1 MAVSKMLEGFC
12 ADIEDLLPDGDLRR
26 AVRQAIALPEICS
39 ALEDGAM
46 RGLDDRYLAWCARW
60 LHFPHGKGSIPVG
73 ARLLR
78 LHRRSGSKVTR
89 WLTALRARR
98 NARSYRGP
106 GRPQLWHPANRL
118 EAFEAALCLTLV
130 DAARR
135 WYAEHGRIDRTVQ
148 VNLGKL
154 LIAS

>member
-12 ADIEDLLPDGDLRR
+12 ADIEDLLPDGYFREAVRR
-26 AVRQAIALPEICS
+26 ALALPEICS
-39 ALEDGAM
+39 ALEDSAM

-60 LHFPHGKGSIPVG
+60 LHFPHQKGAITVG

-78 LHRRSGSKVTR
+78 LHRRSGSSVTR

-98 NARSYRGP
+98 NARNYQGL
-106 GRPQLWHPANRL
+106 GRPPLSPPANRL
-118 EAFEAALCLTLV
+118 EAFEAALCLTLI

-135 WYAEHGRIDRTVQ
+135 WYAEHGRTDRTVQ
-148 VNLGKL
+148 SNLGKL
-154 LIAS
+154 LIAR

>member
-12 ADIEDLLPDGDLRR
+12 ADIEDLLPDGQLRQ
-26 AVRQAIALPEICS
+26 AVRHALALPEICS
-39 ALEDGAM
+39 ALEDAAV
-46 RGLDDRYLAWCARW
+46 RGLDESYLAWCARW
-60 LHFPHGKGSIPVG
+60 LKFPHGKDRVPVG

-78 LHRRSGSKVTR
+78 LHRRSGSNIAR
-89 WLTALRARR
+89 WLTALRVRR

-106 GRPQLWHPANRL
+106 GRAQLWHPANRL

-135 WYAEHGRIDRTVQ
+135 WYAEHGRTDRTVQ

-154 LIAS
+154 LIAR